1 MASRDSEFED
11 VADRL
16 HTVNAEFRV
25 GRLQNYTDH
34 NDSEKVVRTYFEDMG
49 YNVHKLRG
57 ADIRT
62 KSYLEEYFTF
72 FNDMDIGE
80 AGMPDFFVDK
90 MYHKLNPGKTTKSK
104 TVTEKSIKGDYRFVE
119 VKSDNGGLRMNQL
132 KWIGQHPHIP
142 IEVIVV
148 E

>member
-1 MASRDSEFED
+1 MASRSSEFQD
-11 VADRL
+11 IADRL

-25 GRLQNYTDH
+25 GRLENYTDF
-34 NDSEKVVRTYFEDMG
+34 NDSEKVVRSYFEDMG

-57 ADIRT
+57 ADIGA
-62 KSYLEEYFTF
+62 KSYLEGHFDF
-72 FNDMDIGE
+72 FDNMEIGE

-90 MYHKLNPGKTTKSK
+90 MYHKLMPGKESKSK
-104 TVTEKSIKGDYRFVE
+104 TITEKSIKGDYRFVE

-142 IEVIVV
+142 IEVIIV